1 MHLSRHPTSFPTRY
15 QEIAA
20 LLEQDLRQHYQCGD
34 YLPAEHQLAERYEVN
49 RHTLR
54 RAIDELV
61 VRGWVQRRQG
71 VGVLVLMRPFDYPLH
86 AQARFSQNLLE
97 QGSHPTSER
106 LISVLRP
113 TVSHIAD
120 ALGMEEGQQVIHLR
134 TLRRVNGVPVCV
146 IDHFLPD
153 LSWWGTLQNFTSG
166 SLHGYIQQ
174 HLGCELSRT
183 QTRISAR
190 RAQAKESRL
199 LEIATHAPLM
209 CVRTLNHCEGQ
220 SQPAEYSV
228 SLTRADMIELTMEH

>member
-71 VGVLVLMRPFDYPLH
+71 VGVLVLIRPFDYPLH
-86 AQARFSQNLLE
+86 SQARFSQNLLE

-153 LSWWGTLQNFTSG
+153 LSWWSTLQNFTSG

-174 HLGCELSRT
+174 HLGRELSRT

>member
-146 IDHFLPD
+146 IDHFLSD

-174 HLGCELSRT
+174 HLGRELSRT

>member
-174 HLGCELSRT
+174 HLGRELSRT

-209 CVRTLNHCEGQ
+209 CVRTLNHCEDQ